1 MADYQRILSYLY
13 RYEKAEKKECFGF
26 VKAEQKSGSLKLTIQ
41 IDDERLLQGM
51 ELKLCFYER
60 QGESWQVW
68 QLDTLIA
75 QEHKEEMHLTYPAA
89 MLPAGFRIK
98 GQSGVLLYYQ
108 DAFYY
113 GSVWIGEE
121 IPTET
126 LEPLR
131 WHKIVNSAK
140 DKSQMQEN
148 KSGKDIA
155 GKISEKQTETEKI
168 LPDKMSE
175 KQKVSTRNI
184 TDEMLQEQQESAEN
198 ISGEVSESQMK
209 DTRHMPAE
217 QQNPVANISQ
227 KNVEKDALK
236 KKNILEE
243 KGQINTESFEEKDF
257 QKRAENKVE
266 NIKSEENLPDSEND
280 IAHSNN
286 TNIEES
292 VKIKEFSEDGIESK
306 NKSELEL
313 KSELKTDSEIESK
326 SELKTDAEI
335 QSKSELKTDSEIES
349 KSELKTDPEIESK
362 SELKIDSEIEP
373 QIKIEAETEPEAASV
388 VDNFEK
394 MWINSM
400 KKNPPVDNIFNAAF
414 YEGCRISTADLAQF
428 GEEASVLKSNQFLL
442 KGYGRYHHI
451 LAGKVRYAGEERYC
465 IGVPGIYENREKYMA
480 EIYQFPVFLSL
491 TENRMKTGSFGY
503 WLYLLR
509 DGI

>member
-68 QLDTLIA
+68 QLDTLIT
-75 QEHKEEMHLTYPAA
+75 QEHKEEIYLTYPAA

-121 IPTET
+121 IPAET

-168 LPDKMSE
+168 IPDKMSE

-184 TDEMLQEQQESAEN
+184 TDEMLQEQQESE
-198 ISGEVSESQMK
+198 E
-209 DTRHMPAE
+209 
-217 QQNPVANISQ
+217 
-227 KNVEKDALK
+227 
-236 KKNILEE
+236 NILEE

-257 QKRAENKVE
+257 QKKAENKIE

-292 VKIKEFSEDGIESK
+292 VKIKEFSENGIESK

-313 KSELKTDSEIESK
+313 KSELKTD
-326 SELKTDAEI
+326 AEM
-335 QSKSELKTDSEIES
+335 
-349 KSELKTDPEIESK
+349 ESK

-373 QIKIEAETEPEAASV
+373 QIKIEAETKPEATSV

-394 MWINSM
+394 MWINAM
-400 KKNPPVDNIFNAAF
+400 KKNPSVDNIFNTAF
-414 YEGCRISTADLAQF
+414 YEGCRISTTDLAQF

>member
-68 QLDTLIA
+68 QLDTLIT
-75 QEHKEEMHLTYPAA
+75 QEHKEEIHLTYPAA

-121 IPTET
+121 IPAET

-184 TDEMLQEQQESAEN
+184 TDEMLQEQQESE
-198 ISGEVSESQMK
+198 E
-209 DTRHMPAE
+209 
-217 QQNPVANISQ
+217 
-227 KNVEKDALK
+227 
-236 KKNILEE
+236 NILEE

-257 QKRAENKVE
+257 QKRAENKIE

-292 VKIKEFSEDGIESK
+292 VKIKEFSEDSIESK

-313 KSELKTDSEIESK
+313 KSELKTD
-326 SELKTDAEI
+326 AEM
-335 QSKSELKTDSEIES
+335 
-349 KSELKTDPEIESK
+349 ESK

-373 QIKIEAETEPEAASV
+373 QIKIEAETEPEATSV

-394 MWINSM
+394 MWINAM
-400 KKNPPVDNIFNAAF
+400 KKNPSVDNIFNTAF

>member
-68 QLDTLIA
+68 QLDTLIT
-75 QEHKEEMHLTYPAA
+75 QEHKEEIHLTYPAA

-121 IPTET
+121 IPAET

-168 LPDKMSE
+168 IPDKMSE

-184 TDEMLQEQQESAEN
+184 TDEMLQEQQESE
-198 ISGEVSESQMK
+198 E
-209 DTRHMPAE
+209 
-217 QQNPVANISQ
+217 
-227 KNVEKDALK
+227 
-236 KKNILEE
+236 NILEK

-257 QKRAENKVE
+257 QKRAENKIE

-313 KSELKTDSEIESK
+313 KSELKTDAELESK
-326 SELKTDAEI
+326 TELKTDFELESKTELKTDAEM
-335 QSKSELKTDSEIES
+335 ES
-349 KSELKTDPEIESK
+349 KT
-362 SELKIDSEIEP
+362 ELKIDSEIEH
-373 QIKIEAETEPEAASV
+373 QIKIEAETEPEATSV

-394 MWINSM
+394 MWINAM
-400 KKNPPVDNIFNAAF
+400 KKNPSVDNIFNTAF

>member
-68 QLDTLIA
+68 QLDTLIT
-75 QEHKEEMHLTYPAA
+75 QEHREEIHLTYPAA

-184 TDEMLQEQQESAEN
+184 TDEMLQEQQESE
-198 ISGEVSESQMK
+198 E
-209 DTRHMPAE
+209 
-217 QQNPVANISQ
+217 
-227 KNVEKDALK
+227 
-236 KKNILEE
+236 NILEK

-257 QKRAENKVE
+257 QKRAENKIE

-292 VKIKEFSEDGIESK
+292 VKIKEFSEDSIESK

-313 KSELKTDSEIESK
+313 KSELKTD
-326 SELKTDAEI
+326 AEM
-335 QSKSELKTDSEIES
+335 
-349 KSELKTDPEIESK
+349 ESK

-373 QIKIEAETEPEAASV
+373 QIKIEAETEPEATSV

-394 MWINSM
+394 MWINAM
-400 KKNPPVDNIFNAAF
+400 KKNPSVDNIFNTAF

>member
-13 RYEKAEKKECFGF
+13 RYERAEKKECFGF

-68 QLDTLIA
+68 QLDTLIT
-75 QEHKEEMHLTYPAA
+75 QEHKEEIHLTYPAA

-121 IPTET
+121 IPAET

-155 GKISEKQTETEKI
+155 GKILEKQTETEKI
-168 LPDKMSE
+168 IPDKMSE

-184 TDEMLQEQQESAEN
+184 TDEMLQEQQESE
-198 ISGEVSESQMK
+198 E
-209 DTRHMPAE
+209 
-217 QQNPVANISQ
+217 
-227 KNVEKDALK
+227 
-236 KKNILEE
+236 NILEK

-257 QKRAENKVE
+257 QKRAENKIE

-326 SELKTDAEI
+326 TELKTDAEM
-335 QSKSELKTDSEIES
+335 ES
-349 KSELKTDPEIESK
+349 KT
-362 SELKIDSEIEP
+362 ELKIDSEIEP
-373 QIKIEAETEPEAASV
+373 QIKIEAETEPEATSV
-388 VDNFEK
+388 VDDFEK
-394 MWINSM
+394 MWINAM
-400 KKNPPVDNIFNAAF
+400 KKNPSVDNIFNTAF

>member
-68 QLDTLIA
+68 QLDTLIT
-75 QEHKEEMHLTYPAA
+75 QEHKEEIHLTYPAA

-121 IPTET
+121 IPAET

-168 LPDKMSE
+168 IPDKMSE

-184 TDEMLQEQQESAEN
+184 TDEMLQEQQESE
-198 ISGEVSESQMK
+198 E
-209 DTRHMPAE
+209 
-217 QQNPVANISQ
+217 
-227 KNVEKDALK
+227 
-236 KKNILEE
+236 NILEE

-257 QKRAENKVE
+257 QKRAENKIE

-313 KSELKTDSEIESK
+313 KSELKTDAEIESK
-326 SELKTDAEI
+326 TELKTDAEM
-335 QSKSELKTDSEIES
+335 
-349 KSELKTDPEIESK
+349 ESK

-373 QIKIEAETEPEAASV
+373 QIKIEAETEPEATSV

-394 MWINSM
+394 MWINAM
-400 KKNPPVDNIFNAAF
+400 KKNPSVDNIFNTAF
-414 YEGCRISTADLAQF
+414 YEGCRISTTDLAQF

>member
-68 QLDTLIA
+68 QLDTLIT
-75 QEHKEEMHLTYPAA
+75 QEHKEEIHLTYPAA

-98 GQSGVLLYYQ
+98 AQSGVLLYYQ

-184 TDEMLQEQQESAEN
+184 TDEMLQEQQESE
-198 ISGEVSESQMK
+198 E
-209 DTRHMPAE
+209 
-217 QQNPVANISQ
+217 
-227 KNVEKDALK
+227 
-236 KKNILEE
+236 NILEE

-257 QKRAENKVE
+257 QKRAENKIE
-266 NIKSEENLPDSEND
+266 NIKSEENLPD
-280 IAHSNN
+280 
-286 TNIEES
+286 
-292 VKIKEFSEDGIESK
+292 SEDGIESK

-335 QSKSELKTDSEIES
+335 ES
-349 KSELKTDPEIESK
+349 KSELKTDAEMESK

-373 QIKIEAETEPEAASV
+373 QIKIEAETEPEATSV

-394 MWINSM
+394 MWINAM
-400 KKNPPVDNIFNAAF
+400 KKNPSVDNIFNTAF

>member
-68 QLDTLIA
+68 QLDTLIT
-75 QEHKEEMHLTYPAA
+75 QEHKEEIHLTYPAA

-121 IPTET
+121 IPAET

-184 TDEMLQEQQESAEN
+184 TDEMLQYQQESE
-198 ISGEVSESQMK
+198 E
-209 DTRHMPAE
+209 
-217 QQNPVANISQ
+217 
-227 KNVEKDALK
+227 
-236 KKNILEE
+236 NILEE

-257 QKRAENKVE
+257 QKRAENKIE

-292 VKIKEFSEDGIESK
+292 VKIKEFSEDSIESK

-313 KSELKTDSEIESK
+313 KSELKTDAEIESK

-335 QSKSELKTDSEIES
+335 ESISELKTDAEM
-349 KSELKTDPEIESK
+349 ESK

-373 QIKIEAETEPEAASV
+373 QIKIETETEPEATSV

-394 MWINSM
+394 MWINAM
-400 KKNPPVDNIFNAAF
+400 KKNPSVDNIFNTAF

>member
-68 QLDTLIA
+68 QLDTLIT
-75 QEHKEEMHLTYPAA
+75 QEHKEEIHLTYPAA

-184 TDEMLQEQQESAEN
+184 TDEMLQEQQESE
-198 ISGEVSESQMK
+198 E
-209 DTRHMPAE
+209 
-217 QQNPVANISQ
+217 
-227 KNVEKDALK
+227 
-236 KKNILEE
+236 NILEK

-257 QKRAENKVE
+257 QKRAENKIE

-306 NKSELEL
+306 NKSELEQ
-313 KSELKTDSEIESK
+313 KSELKTDSELESK
-326 SELKTDAEI
+326 TELKTDAEM
-335 QSKSELKTDSEIES
+335 ES
-349 KSELKTDPEIESK
+349 KT
-362 SELKIDSEIEP
+362 ELKIDSEIEP
-373 QIKIEAETEPEAASV
+373 QIKIEAETEPEATSV

-394 MWINSM
+394 MWINAM
-400 KKNPPVDNIFNAAF
+400 KKNPSVDNIFNTAF

-480 EIYQFPVFLSL
+480 EIYQFPVFLSF

>member
-68 QLDTLIA
+68 QLDTLIT
-75 QEHKEEMHLTYPAA
+75 QEHKEEIHLTYPAA

-98 GQSGVLLYYQ
+98 AQSGVLLYYQ

-184 TDEMLQEQQESAEN
+184 TDEMLQEQQELE
-198 ISGEVSESQMK
+198 E
-209 DTRHMPAE
+209 
-217 QQNPVANISQ
+217 
-227 KNVEKDALK
+227 
-236 KKNILEE
+236 NILEK

-257 QKRAENKVE
+257 QKRAENKIE

-306 NKSELEL
+306 NKSELEQ
-313 KSELKTDSEIESK
+313 KSELKTDSELESK
-326 SELKTDAEI
+326 TELKTDAEM
-335 QSKSELKTDSEIES
+335 ES
-349 KSELKTDPEIESK
+349 KT
-362 SELKIDSEIEP
+362 ELKIDSEIEP
-373 QIKIEAETEPEAASV
+373 QIKIEAETEPEATSV

-394 MWINSM
+394 MWINAM
-400 KKNPPVDNIFNAAF
+400 KKNPSVDNIFNTAF

>member
-51 ELKLCFYER
+51 ELNLCFYER

-68 QLDTLIA
+68 QLDTLIT
-75 QEHKEEMHLTYPAA
+75 QEHKEEIHLTYPAA

-184 TDEMLQEQQESAEN
+184 TDEMLQEQQESE
-198 ISGEVSESQMK
+198 E
-209 DTRHMPAE
+209 
-217 QQNPVANISQ
+217 
-227 KNVEKDALK
+227 
-236 KKNILEE
+236 NILEK

-257 QKRAENKVE
+257 QKRAENKIE

-306 NKSELEL
+306 NKSELEQ
-313 KSELKTDSEIESK
+313 KSELKTDSELESK
-326 SELKTDAEI
+326 TELKTDAEM
-335 QSKSELKTDSEIES
+335 ES
-349 KSELKTDPEIESK
+349 KT
-362 SELKIDSEIEP
+362 ELKIDSEIEP
-373 QIKIEAETEPEAASV
+373 QIKIEAETEPEATSV

-394 MWINSM
+394 MWINAM
-400 KKNPPVDNIFNAAF
+400 KKNPSVDNIFNTAF

>member
-68 QLDTLIA
+68 QLDTLIT
-75 QEHKEEMHLTYPAA
+75 QEHKEEIHLTYPAA

-121 IPTET
+121 IPAET

-155 GKISEKQTETEKI
+155 GKILEKQTETEKI
-168 LPDKMSE
+168 IPDKMSE

-184 TDEMLQEQQESAEN
+184 TDEMLQEQQESE
-198 ISGEVSESQMK
+198 E
-209 DTRHMPAE
+209 
-217 QQNPVANISQ
+217 
-227 KNVEKDALK
+227 
-236 KKNILEE
+236 NILEK

-257 QKRAENKVE
+257 QKRAENKIE

-326 SELKTDAEI
+326 SELKTDAEM
-335 QSKSELKTDSEIES
+335 
-349 KSELKTDPEIESK
+349 ESK

-373 QIKIEAETEPEAASV
+373 QIKIEAETEPEATSV
-388 VDNFEK
+388 VDDFEK
-394 MWINSM
+394 MWINAM
-400 KKNPPVDNIFNAAF
+400 KKNPSVDNIFNTAF

>member
-68 QLDTLIA
+68 QLDTLIT
-75 QEHKEEMHLTYPAA
+75 QEHKEEIHLTYPAA

-184 TDEMLQEQQESAEN
+184 TDEMLQEQQESE
-198 ISGEVSESQMK
+198 E
-209 DTRHMPAE
+209 
-217 QQNPVANISQ
+217 
-227 KNVEKDALK
+227 
-236 KKNILEE
+236 NILEE

-257 QKRAENKVE
+257 QKRAENKIE

-313 KSELKTDSEIESK
+313 KSELKTDAEM
-326 SELKTDAEI
+326 EL
-335 QSKSELKTDSEIES
+335 
-349 KSELKTDPEIESK
+349 K

-373 QIKIEAETEPEAASV
+373 QIKIEAETEPEATSV

-394 MWINSM
+394 MWINAM
-400 KKNPPVDNIFNAAF
+400 KKNPSVDNIFNTAF

>member
-68 QLDTLIA
+68 QLDTLIT
-75 QEHKEEMHLTYPAA
+75 QEHKEEIHLTYPAA

-168 LPDKMSE
+168 IPDKMSE

-184 TDEMLQEQQESAEN
+184 TDEMLQEQQESE
-198 ISGEVSESQMK
+198 E
-209 DTRHMPAE
+209 
-217 QQNPVANISQ
+217 
-227 KNVEKDALK
+227 
-236 KKNILEE
+236 NILEE

-257 QKRAENKVE
+257 QKKAENKIE

-292 VKIKEFSEDGIESK
+292 VKIKEFSENGIESK

-313 KSELKTDSEIESK
+313 KSELKTDAEIESK
-326 SELKTDAEI
+326 TELKTDAEM
-335 QSKSELKTDSEIES
+335 
-349 KSELKTDPEIESK
+349 ESK

-373 QIKIEAETEPEAASV
+373 QIKIEAETEPEATSV

-394 MWINSM
+394 MWINAM
-400 KKNPPVDNIFNAAF
+400 KKNPSVDNIFNTAF
-414 YEGCRISTADLAQF
+414 YEGCRISTTDLAQF

>member
-68 QLDTLIA
+68 QLDTLIT
-75 QEHKEEMHLTYPAA
+75 QEHKEEIHLTYPAA

-98 GQSGVLLYYQ
+98 AQSGVLLYYQ

-184 TDEMLQEQQESAEN
+184 TDEMLQEQQELE
-198 ISGEVSESQMK
+198 E
-209 DTRHMPAE
+209 
-217 QQNPVANISQ
+217 
-227 KNVEKDALK
+227 
-236 KKNILEE
+236 NILEK

-257 QKRAENKVE
+257 QKRAENKIE

-326 SELKTDAEI
+326 SELKTD
-335 QSKSELKTDSEIES
+335 SEIES
-349 KSELKTDPEIESK
+349 KSELKTDAEMESK

-373 QIKIEAETEPEAASV
+373 QIKIEAETEPEATSV

-394 MWINSM
+394 MWINAM
-400 KKNPPVDNIFNAAF
+400 KKNPSVDNIFNTAF
-414 YEGCRISTADLAQF
+414 YEGFRISTSDLAQF

>member
-68 QLDTLIA
+68 QLDTLIT
-75 QEHKEEMHLTYPAA
+75 QEHKEEIHLTYPAA

-168 LPDKMSE
+168 IPDKMSE

-184 TDEMLQEQQESAEN
+184 TDEMLQEQQESE
-198 ISGEVSESQMK
+198 E
-209 DTRHMPAE
+209 
-217 QQNPVANISQ
+217 
-227 KNVEKDALK
+227 
-236 KKNILEE
+236 NILEE

-257 QKRAENKVE
+257 QKRAENKIE

-306 NKSELEL
+306 NKSELEQ
-313 KSELKTDSEIESK
+313 KSELKTDSELESK
-326 SELKTDAEI
+326 TELKTDAEM
-335 QSKSELKTDSEIES
+335 ES
-349 KSELKTDPEIESK
+349 KT
-362 SELKIDSEIEP
+362 ELKIDSEIEP
-373 QIKIEAETEPEAASV
+373 QIKIEAETEPEATSV

-394 MWINSM
+394 MWINAM
-400 KKNPPVDNIFNAAF
+400 KKNPSVDNIFNTAF
-414 YEGCRISTADLAQF
+414 YEGCRISTTDLAQF

>member
-68 QLDTLIA
+68 QLDTLIT
-75 QEHKEEMHLTYPAA
+75 QEHKEEIHLTYPAA

-184 TDEMLQEQQESAEN
+184 TDEMLQEQQESE
-198 ISGEVSESQMK
+198 E
-209 DTRHMPAE
+209 
-217 QQNPVANISQ
+217 
-227 KNVEKDALK
+227 
-236 KKNILEE
+236 NILEK

-257 QKRAENKVE
+257 QKRAENKIE

-306 NKSELEL
+306 NKSELEQ
-313 KSELKTDSEIESK
+313 KSELKTDSELESK
-326 SELKTDAEI
+326 TELKTNSELESKTELKTDAEM
-335 QSKSELKTDSEIES
+335 ES
-349 KSELKTDPEIESK
+349 KT
-362 SELKIDSEIEP
+362 ELKIDSEIEP
-373 QIKIEAETEPEAASV
+373 QIKIEAETEPEATSV

-394 MWINSM
+394 MWINAM
-400 KKNPPVDNIFNAAF
+400 KKNPSVDNIFNTAF

>member
-68 QLDTLIA
+68 QLDTLIT
-75 QEHKEEMHLTYPAA
+75 QEHKEEIHLTYPAA

-121 IPTET
+121 IPAET

-184 TDEMLQEQQESAEN
+184 TDEMLQEQQESE
-198 ISGEVSESQMK
+198 E
-209 DTRHMPAE
+209 
-217 QQNPVANISQ
+217 
-227 KNVEKDALK
+227 
-236 KKNILEE
+236 NILEK

-257 QKRAENKVE
+257 QKRAENKIE
-266 NIKSEENLPDSEND
+266 NIKSEENLLDSEND

-313 KSELKTDSEIESK
+313 KSELKTD
-326 SELKTDAEI
+326 AEM
-335 QSKSELKTDSEIES
+335 
-349 KSELKTDPEIESK
+349 ESK

-373 QIKIEAETEPEAASV
+373 QIKIEAETEPEATSV

-394 MWINSM
+394 MWINAM
-400 KKNPPVDNIFNAAF
+400 KKNPSVDNIFNTAF

-480 EIYQFPVFLSL
+480 EIYQFSVFLSL

>member
-68 QLDTLIA
+68 QLDTLIT
-75 QEHKEEMHLTYPAA
+75 QEHKEEIHLTYPAA

-121 IPTET
+121 IPAET

-184 TDEMLQEQQESAEN
+184 TDEMLQEQQESE
-198 ISGEVSESQMK
+198 E
-209 DTRHMPAE
+209 
-217 QQNPVANISQ
+217 
-227 KNVEKDALK
+227 
-236 KKNILEE
+236 NILEK

-257 QKRAENKVE
+257 QKRAENKIE

-292 VKIKEFSEDGIESK
+292 VKIKEFSEDSIESK

-313 KSELKTDSEIESK
+313 KSELKTDAELESK
-326 SELKTDAEI
+326 TELKTDFELESKTELKTDAEM
-335 QSKSELKTDSEIES
+335 ES
-349 KSELKTDPEIESK
+349 KT
-362 SELKIDSEIEP
+362 ELKIDSEIEP
-373 QIKIEAETEPEAASV
+373 QIKIEAETEPEATSV

-394 MWINSM
+394 MWINAM
-400 KKNPPVDNIFNAAF
+400 KKNPSVDNIFNTAF

>member
-68 QLDTLIA
+68 QLDTLIT
-75 QEHKEEMHLTYPAA
+75 QEHKEEIHLTYPAA

-184 TDEMLQEQQESAEN
+184 TDEMLQEQQESE
-198 ISGEVSESQMK
+198 E
-209 DTRHMPAE
+209 
-217 QQNPVANISQ
+217 
-227 KNVEKDALK
+227 
-236 KKNILEE
+236 NILEE

-257 QKRAENKVE
+257 QKRAENKIE

-286 TNIEES
+286 TNIQES
-292 VKIKEFSEDGIESK
+292 VKIKEFSEDSIESK

-313 KSELKTDSEIESK
+313 KSELKTD
-326 SELKTDAEI
+326 A
-335 QSKSELKTDSEIES
+335 
-349 KSELKTDPEIESK
+349 EIESK

-373 QIKIEAETEPEAASV
+373 QIKIEAETEPEATSV

-394 MWINSM
+394 MWINAM
-400 KKNPPVDNIFNAAF
+400 KKNPSVDNIFNTAF

>member
-68 QLDTLIA
+68 QLDTLIT
-75 QEHKEEMHLTYPAA
+75 QEHKEEIHLTYPAA
-89 MLPAGFRIK
+89 MLQAGFRIK

-121 IPTET
+121 IPTEI

-184 TDEMLQEQQESAEN
+184 TDEMLQEQQESE
-198 ISGEVSESQMK
+198 E
-209 DTRHMPAE
+209 
-217 QQNPVANISQ
+217 
-227 KNVEKDALK
+227 
-236 KKNILEE
+236 NILEK

-257 QKRAENKVE
+257 QKRAENKIE

-306 NKSELEL
+306 NKSELEQ
-313 KSELKTDSEIESK
+313 KSELKTDSELESK
-326 SELKTDAEI
+326 T
-335 QSKSELKTDSEIES
+335 ELKTDSELES
-349 KSELKTDPEIESK
+349 KTELKTDSELESK
-362 SELKIDSEIEP
+362 TELKIDSEIEP
-373 QIKIEAETEPEAASV
+373 QIKIEAETEPEATSV

-394 MWINSM
+394 MWINAM
-400 KKNPPVDNIFNAAF
+400 KKNPSVDNIFNTAF

>member
-68 QLDTLIA
+68 QLDTLIT
-75 QEHKEEMHLTYPAA
+75 QEHREEIHLTYPAA

-184 TDEMLQEQQESAEN
+184 TDEMLQEQQESE
-198 ISGEVSESQMK
+198 E
-209 DTRHMPAE
+209 
-217 QQNPVANISQ
+217 
-227 KNVEKDALK
+227 
-236 KKNILEE
+236 NILEK

-257 QKRAENKVE
+257 QKRAENKIE

-313 KSELKTDSEIESK
+313 KSELKTD
-326 SELKTDAEI
+326 AEM
-335 QSKSELKTDSEIES
+335 
-349 KSELKTDPEIESK
+349 ESK

-373 QIKIEAETEPEAASV
+373 QIKIEAETEPEATSV

-394 MWINSM
+394 MWINAM
-400 KKNPPVDNIFNAAF
+400 KKNPSVDNIFNTAF

>member
-68 QLDTLIA
+68 QLDTLIT
-75 QEHKEEMHLTYPAA
+75 QEHKEEIHLTYPAA

-168 LPDKMSE
+168 IPDKMSE

-184 TDEMLQEQQESAEN
+184 TDEMLQEQQESE
-198 ISGEVSESQMK
+198 E
-209 DTRHMPAE
+209 
-217 QQNPVANISQ
+217 
-227 KNVEKDALK
+227 
-236 KKNILEE
+236 NILEK

-257 QKRAENKVE
+257 QKRAENKIE

-286 TNIEES
+286 TTIEES

-306 NKSELEL
+306 NKSELEQ
-313 KSELKTDSEIESK
+313 KSELKTDSELESK
-326 SELKTDAEI
+326 TELKTDSELESKTELKTDAEM
-335 QSKSELKTDSEIES
+335 ES
-349 KSELKTDPEIESK
+349 KT
-362 SELKIDSEIEP
+362 ELKIDSEIEP
-373 QIKIEAETEPEAASV
+373 QIKIEAETEPEATSV

-394 MWINSM
+394 MWINAM
-400 KKNPPVDNIFNAAF
+400 KKNPSVDNIFNTAF

>member
-1 MADYQRILSYLY
+1 
-13 RYEKAEKKECFGF
+13 
-26 VKAEQKSGSLKLTIQ
+26 
-41 IDDERLLQGM
+41 M

-68 QLDTLIA
+68 QLDTLIT
-75 QEHKEEMHLTYPAA
+75 QEHKEEIHLTYPAA

-121 IPTET
+121 IPAET

-155 GKISEKQTETEKI
+155 GKILEKQTETEKI
-168 LPDKMSE
+168 IPDKMSE

-184 TDEMLQEQQESAEN
+184 TDEMLQEQQESE
-198 ISGEVSESQMK
+198 E
-209 DTRHMPAE
+209 
-217 QQNPVANISQ
+217 
-227 KNVEKDALK
+227 
-236 KKNILEE
+236 NILEK

-257 QKRAENKVE
+257 QKRAENKIE

-326 SELKTDAEI
+326 SELKTD
-335 QSKSELKTDSEIES
+335 SEIES
-349 KSELKTDPEIESK
+349 KTELKTDAEMESK
-362 SELKIDSEIEP
+362 TELKIDSEIEP
-373 QIKIEAETEPEAASV
+373 QIKIEAETEPEATSV

-394 MWINSM
+394 MWINAM
-400 KKNPPVDNIFNAAF
+400 KKNPSVDNIFNTAF
-414 YEGCRISTADLAQF
+414 YEGCRISTTDLAQF

>member
-89 MLPAGFRIK
+89 MLPADFQIK

-140 DKSQMQEN
+140 DESPMQEI

-155 GKISEKQTETEKI
+155 DKISEKQTETEKI

-184 TDEMLQEQQESAEN
+184 TDEMLQEQQESE
-198 ISGEVSESQMK
+198 E
-209 DTRHMPAE
+209 
-217 QQNPVANISQ
+217 
-227 KNVEKDALK
+227 
-236 KKNILEE
+236 NILEK

-313 KSELKTDSEIESK
+313 KSELKTDSEMESK
-326 SELKTDAEI
+326 SELKADAE
-335 QSKSELKTDSEIES
+335 LES
-349 KSELKTDPEIESK
+349 KSE
-362 SELKIDSEIEP
+362 
-373 QIKIEAETEPEAASV
+373 PEATSV

-400 KKNPPVDNIFNAAF
+400 KKNPPVDNIFNTAF
-414 YEGCRISTADLAQF
+414 YEGCRISTADLSQF

-509 DGI
+509 DRI

>member
-68 QLDTLIA
+68 QLDTLIT
-75 QEHKEEMHLTYPAA
+75 QEHKEEIHLTYPAA

-184 TDEMLQEQQESAEN
+184 TDEMLQEQQESE
-198 ISGEVSESQMK
+198 E
-209 DTRHMPAE
+209 
-217 QQNPVANISQ
+217 
-227 KNVEKDALK
+227 
-236 KKNILEE
+236 NILEK

-257 QKRAENKVE
+257 QKRAENKIE

-306 NKSELEL
+306 NKSELEQ
-313 KSELKTDSEIESK
+313 KSELKTDSELESK
-326 SELKTDAEI
+326 T
-335 QSKSELKTDSEIES
+335 ELKTDSALES
-349 KSELKTDPEIESK
+349 KT
-362 SELKIDSEIEP
+362 ELKIDSEIEP
-373 QIKIEAETEPEAASV
+373 QIKIEAETEPEATSV

-394 MWINSM
+394 MWINAM
-400 KKNPPVDNIFNAAF
+400 KKNPSVDNIFNTAF

>member
-13 RYEKAEKKECFGF
+13 RYERAEKKECFGF

-68 QLDTLIA
+68 QLDTLIT
-75 QEHKEEMHLTYPAA
+75 QEHKEEIHLTYPAA

-121 IPTET
+121 IPAET

-155 GKISEKQTETEKI
+155 GKILEKQTETEKI
-168 LPDKMSE
+168 IPDKMSE

-184 TDEMLQEQQESAEN
+184 TDEMLQEQQESE
-198 ISGEVSESQMK
+198 E
-209 DTRHMPAE
+209 
-217 QQNPVANISQ
+217 
-227 KNVEKDALK
+227 
-236 KKNILEE
+236 NILEK

-257 QKRAENKVE
+257 QKRAENKIE

-326 SELKTDAEI
+326 TELKTDAEM
-335 QSKSELKTDSEIES
+335 ES
-349 KSELKTDPEIESK
+349 KT
-362 SELKIDSEIEP
+362 ELKIDSEIEP
-373 QIKIEAETEPEAASV
+373 QIKIEAETKPEATSV

-394 MWINSM
+394 MWINAM
-400 KKNPPVDNIFNAAF
+400 KKNPSVDNIFNTAF
-414 YEGCRISTADLAQF
+414 YEGCRISTTDLAQF

>member
-68 QLDTLIA
+68 QLDTLIT
-75 QEHKEEMHLTYPAA
+75 QEHKEEIHLTYPAA

-184 TDEMLQEQQESAEN
+184 TDEMLQEQQESE
-198 ISGEVSESQMK
+198 E
-209 DTRHMPAE
+209 
-217 QQNPVANISQ
+217 
-227 KNVEKDALK
+227 
-236 KKNILEE
+236 NILEK

-257 QKRAENKVE
+257 QKGAENKIE

-306 NKSELEL
+306 NKSELEQ
-313 KSELKTDSEIESK
+313 KSELKTDSELESK
-326 SELKTDAEI
+326 TELKTDSELESKTELKTDAEM
-335 QSKSELKTDSEIES
+335 ES
-349 KSELKTDPEIESK
+349 KT
-362 SELKIDSEIEP
+362 ELKIDSEIEP
-373 QIKIEAETEPEAASV
+373 QIKIEAETEPEATSV

-394 MWINSM
+394 MWINAM
-400 KKNPPVDNIFNAAF
+400 KKNPSVDNIFNTAF

>member
-68 QLDTLIA
+68 QLDTLIT
-75 QEHKEEMHLTYPAA
+75 QEHKEEIHLTYPAA

-121 IPTET
+121 IPAET

-168 LPDKMSE
+168 IPDKMSE

-184 TDEMLQEQQESAEN
+184 TDEMLQEQQESE
-198 ISGEVSESQMK
+198 E
-209 DTRHMPAE
+209 
-217 QQNPVANISQ
+217 
-227 KNVEKDALK
+227 
-236 KKNILEE
+236 NILEE

-257 QKRAENKVE
+257 QKRAENKIE

-306 NKSELEL
+306 NKSELEQ

-326 SELKTDAEI
+326 T
-335 QSKSELKTDSEIES
+335 ELKTDSEIES
-349 KSELKTDPEIESK
+349 KTELKTDAEMESK
-362 SELKIDSEIEP
+362 AELKIDSEIEP
-373 QIKIEAETEPEAASV
+373 QIKIKAETEPEATSV

-394 MWINSM
+394 MWINAM
-400 KKNPPVDNIFNAAF
+400 KKNPSVDNIFNTAF

>member
-68 QLDTLIA
+68 QLDTLIT
-75 QEHKEEMHLTYPAA
+75 QEHKEEIHLTYPAA

-121 IPTET
+121 IPAET

-168 LPDKMSE
+168 IPDKMSE

-184 TDEMLQEQQESAEN
+184 TDEMLQEQQESE
-198 ISGEVSESQMK
+198 E
-209 DTRHMPAE
+209 
-217 QQNPVANISQ
+217 
-227 KNVEKDALK
+227 
-236 KKNILEE
+236 NILEE

-257 QKRAENKVE
+257 QKRAENKIE

-306 NKSELEL
+306 NKSELEQ

-326 SELKTDAEI
+326 TELKTDAEM
-335 QSKSELKTDSEIES
+335 ES
-349 KSELKTDPEIESK
+349 KT
-362 SELKIDSEIEP
+362 ELKIDSEIEP
-373 QIKIEAETEPEAASV
+373 QIKIEAETEPEATSV

-394 MWINSM
+394 MWINAM
-400 KKNPPVDNIFNAAF
+400 KKNPSVDNIFNTAF

>member
-68 QLDTLIA
+68 QLDTLIT
-75 QEHKEEMHLTYPAA
+75 QEHKEEIHLTYPAA

-121 IPTET
+121 IPAET

-168 LPDKMSE
+168 IPDKMSE

-184 TDEMLQEQQESAEN
+184 TDEMLQEQQESE
-198 ISGEVSESQMK
+198 E
-209 DTRHMPAE
+209 
-217 QQNPVANISQ
+217 
-227 KNVEKDALK
+227 
-236 KKNILEE
+236 NILEE

-257 QKRAENKVE
+257 QKRAENKIE

-306 NKSELEL
+306 NKSELEQ

-326 SELKTDAEI
+326 T
-335 QSKSELKTDSEIES
+335 ELKTDSEIES
-349 KSELKTDPEIESK
+349 KA
-362 SELKIDSEIEP
+362 ELKIDSEIEP
-373 QIKIEAETEPEAASV
+373 QIKIKAETEPEATSV

-394 MWINSM
+394 MWINAM
-400 KKNPPVDNIFNAAF
+400 KKNPSVDNIFNTAF

>member
-68 QLDTLIA
+68 QLDTLIT
-75 QEHKEEMHLTYPAA
+75 QEHKEEIHLTYPAA

-121 IPTET
+121 IPAET

-184 TDEMLQEQQESAEN
+184 TDEMLQYQQESE
-198 ISGEVSESQMK
+198 E
-209 DTRHMPAE
+209 
-217 QQNPVANISQ
+217 
-227 KNVEKDALK
+227 
-236 KKNILEE
+236 NILEE

-257 QKRAENKVE
+257 QKRAENKIE

-292 VKIKEFSEDGIESK
+292 VKIKEFSEDSIESK

-313 KSELKTDSEIESK
+313 KSELKTD
-326 SELKTDAEI
+326 A
-335 QSKSELKTDSEIES
+335 
-349 KSELKTDPEIESK
+349 EIESK

-373 QIKIEAETEPEAASV
+373 QIKIEAETEPEATSV

-394 MWINSM
+394 MWINAM
-400 KKNPPVDNIFNAAF
+400 KKNPSVDNIFNTAF
-414 YEGCRISTADLAQF
+414 YEGCRISTADLSQF

>member
-68 QLDTLIA
+68 QLDTLIT
-75 QEHKEEMHLTYPAA
+75 QEHKEEIHLTYPAA
-89 MLPAGFRIK
+89 MLPGGFRIK

-184 TDEMLQEQQESAEN
+184 TDEMLQEQQESE
-198 ISGEVSESQMK
+198 E
-209 DTRHMPAE
+209 
-217 QQNPVANISQ
+217 
-227 KNVEKDALK
+227 
-236 KKNILEE
+236 NILEE

-257 QKRAENKVE
+257 QKRAENKIE

-313 KSELKTDSEIESK
+313 KSELKTDSELESK
-326 SELKTDAEI
+326 TELKTDAEM
-335 QSKSELKTDSEIES
+335 ES
-349 KSELKTDPEIESK
+349 KT
-362 SELKIDSEIEP
+362 ELKIDSEIEP
-373 QIKIEAETEPEAASV
+373 QIKIEAETEPEATSV

-394 MWINSM
+394 MWINAM
-400 KKNPPVDNIFNAAF
+400 KKNPSVDNIFNTAF

>member
-13 RYEKAEKKECFGF
+13 RYERAEKKECFGF

-68 QLDTLIA
+68 QLDTLIT
-75 QEHKEEMHLTYPAA
+75 QEHKEEIHLTYPAA

-121 IPTET
+121 IPAET

-168 LPDKMSE
+168 IPDKMSE

-184 TDEMLQEQQESAEN
+184 TDEMLQEQQESE
-198 ISGEVSESQMK
+198 E
-209 DTRHMPAE
+209 
-217 QQNPVANISQ
+217 
-227 KNVEKDALK
+227 
-236 KKNILEE
+236 NILEE

-257 QKRAENKVE
+257 QKRAENKIE

-313 KSELKTDSEIESK
+313 KSELKTDSELESK
-326 SELKTDAEI
+326 SELKTDAEM
-335 QSKSELKTDSEIES
+335 
-349 KSELKTDPEIESK
+349 ESK

-373 QIKIEAETEPEAASV
+373 QIKIEAETKPEATSV

-394 MWINSM
+394 MWINAM
-400 KKNPPVDNIFNAAF
+400 KKNPSVDNIFNTAF
-414 YEGCRISTADLAQF
+414 YEGCRISTTDLAQF

>member
-68 QLDTLIA
+68 QLDTLIT
-75 QEHKEEMHLTYPAA
+75 QEHREEIHLTYPAA

-121 IPTET
+121 IPAET

-184 TDEMLQEQQESAEN
+184 IDEMLQEQQESE
-198 ISGEVSESQMK
+198 E
-209 DTRHMPAE
+209 
-217 QQNPVANISQ
+217 
-227 KNVEKDALK
+227 
-236 KKNILEE
+236 NILEE

-257 QKRAENKVE
+257 QKRAENKIE

-313 KSELKTDSEIESK
+313 KSELKTDSELESKSELKTDSELESK
-326 SELKTDAEI
+326 SELKTDAEM
-335 QSKSELKTDSEIES
+335 
-349 KSELKTDPEIESK
+349 ESK

-394 MWINSM
+394 MWINAM
-400 KKNPPVDNIFNAAF
+400 KKNPSVDNIFNTAF

>member
-68 QLDTLIA
+68 QLDTLIT
-75 QEHKEEMHLTYPAA
+75 QEHKEEIHLTYPAA

-121 IPTET
+121 IPAET

-168 LPDKMSE
+168 IPDKMSE

-184 TDEMLQEQQESAEN
+184 TDEMLQEQQESE
-198 ISGEVSESQMK
+198 E
-209 DTRHMPAE
+209 
-217 QQNPVANISQ
+217 
-227 KNVEKDALK
+227 
-236 KKNILEE
+236 NILEE

-257 QKRAENKVE
+257 QKRAENKIE

-326 SELKTDAEI
+326 SELKTD
-335 QSKSELKTDSEIES
+335 SEIES
-349 KSELKTDPEIESK
+349 KSELKTDAEMESK

-373 QIKIEAETEPEAASV
+373 QIKIEAETEPEATSV

-394 MWINSM
+394 MWINAM
-400 KKNPPVDNIFNAAF
+400 KKNPSVDNIFNTAF
-414 YEGCRISTADLAQF
+414 YEGCRISTTDLAQF

-465 IGVPGIYENREKYMA
+465 IGVPGIYENREYMA
-480 EIYQFPVFLSL
+480 EIYQFPVFLSR

>member
-68 QLDTLIA
+68 QLDTLIT
-75 QEHKEEMHLTYPAA
+75 QEHKEEIHLTYPAA

-121 IPTET
+121 IPAET

-184 TDEMLQEQQESAEN
+184 TDEMLQEQQESE
-198 ISGEVSESQMK
+198 E
-209 DTRHMPAE
+209 
-217 QQNPVANISQ
+217 
-227 KNVEKDALK
+227 
-236 KKNILEE
+236 NILEE

-257 QKRAENKVE
+257 QKRAENKIE

-306 NKSELEL
+306 NKSELEQ

-326 SELKTDAEI
+326 TELKTDAEM
-335 QSKSELKTDSEIES
+335 ES
-349 KSELKTDPEIESK
+349 KA
-362 SELKIDSEIEP
+362 ELKIDSEIEP
-373 QIKIEAETEPEAASV
+373 QIKIEAETEPEATSV

-394 MWINSM
+394 MWINAM
-400 KKNPPVDNIFNAAF
+400 EKNPSVDNIFNTAF

>member
-68 QLDTLIA
+68 QLDTLIT
-75 QEHKEEMHLTYPAA
+75 QEHKEEIHLTYPAA

-168 LPDKMSE
+168 LPDKMLE

-184 TDEMLQEQQESAEN
+184 TDEMLQEQQESE
-198 ISGEVSESQMK
+198 E
-209 DTRHMPAE
+209 
-217 QQNPVANISQ
+217 
-227 KNVEKDALK
+227 
-236 KKNILEE
+236 NILEK

-257 QKRAENKVE
+257 QKRAENKIE

-313 KSELKTDSEIESK
+313 KSELKTD
-326 SELKTDAEI
+326 AEM
-335 QSKSELKTDSEIES
+335 
-349 KSELKTDPEIESK
+349 ESK

-373 QIKIEAETEPEAASV
+373 QIKIEAETEPEATSV

-394 MWINSM
+394 MWINAM
-400 KKNPPVDNIFNAAF
+400 KKNPSVDNIFNTAF